1 MQRIRGIAT
10 RFRRHGG
17 AHGTGE
23 KQEMTD
29 PFDIRRA
36 VASDAAAL
44 TAFATRLFRATYS
57 DDTAA
62 ADLDLYIAG
71 AFTPDMQ
78 AAEIADPSGAVFVAT
93 TGGTLA
99 GYAHLIVSASQ
110 SDTALLSRIYIDAAW
125 RGRGLAKDLLDT
137 VVCECAAR
145 GVQYLQLTV
154 YEKNTRAIAF
164 YIKVGFA
171 VTGSTTF
178 TVGDD
183 VQKDIVMELD
193 VMARPARA

>member
-1 MQRIRGIAT
+1 
-10 RFRRHGG
+10 
-17 AHGTGE
+17 
-23 KQEMTD
+23 MTD

-36 VASDAAAL
+36 VASDAAGLA
-44 TAFATRLFRATYS
+44 AFATRLFRATYS

-62 ADLDLYIAG
+62 ADLDLYIAK

-99 GYAHLIVSASQ
+99 GYAQLVVPASQ
-110 SDTALLSRIYIDAAW
+110 PGTAVLSRIYIDADW
-125 RGRGLAKDLLDT
+125 RGKGLAKNLLDT
-137 VVCECAAR
+137 VVAECAAR
-145 GVQYLQLTV
+145 GVQHLQLTV
-154 YEKNTRAIAF
+154 YEKNARAIAF
-164 YIKVGFA
+164 YTKVGFV

-183 VQKDIVMELD
+183 VQKDVVMELD
-193 VMARPARA
+193 LSVGQRP